1 LRRWRRAPLAA
12 ILLGLACPATAVEVD
27 REPGFQIA
35 QQICAECH
43 GIGIGLLSPDP
54 RAPSFFVIANQPGT
68 TELAFR
74 VFLRTTHENMPNLII
89 EPSQIDDL
97 LAYLRSLRLP

>member
-1 LRRWRRAPLAA
+1 LRGWRAALAA
-12 ILLGLACPATAVEVD
+12 IILGTACPATAVEVD

-43 GIGIGLLSPDP
+43 GIGVGLLSPHP
-54 RAPSFFVIANQPGT
+54 MAPSFFIIANQAAM

-74 VFLRTTHENMPNLII
+74 AFLRTTHKNMPNLII
-89 EPSQIDDL
+89 HAQQVDDL
-97 LAYLRSLRLP
+97 LAYLRSLKLP